1 MTLWPPLR
9 ALSPIGAAV
18 DAEDGA
24 CRRACAARVGAERR
38 VRGRLYEAAGAGAV
52 EGVGVVKEVPERT
65 AGLHAQT
72 VKLVC
77 AELPASSRD
86 GEI

>member
-1 MTLWPPLR
+1 MIRCGRSFQSVPVHRRICCPVKRCLLGAVAEPP
-9 ALSPIGAAV
+9 AAV
-18 DAEDGA
+18 
-24 CRRACAARVGAERR
+24 
-38 VRGRLYEAAGAGAV
+38 AGAV

-72 VKLVC
+72 VRLVC

>member
-1 MTLWPPLR
+1 MKRCLLDAVAGPPE
-9 ALSPIGAAV
+9 AV
-18 DAEDGA
+18 
-24 CRRACAARVGAERR
+24 
-38 VRGRLYEAAGAGAV
+38 AGAG

-65 AGLHAQT
+65 ASLHAQT